1 MNPVL
6 AVALLAAVV
15 LIPYVPRLRRH
26 TTYSDDEDIK
36 RIEDGLIV
44 PAPEA
49 WPVRLSESDVAGAY
63 APIDSPQAQWP
74 WETGYAPEVE
84 RHLDMAPVDWEPVIR
99 KAHEW
104 NELTGELARISL
116 DVRDWL
122 PEMAGSSS

>member
-1 MNPVL
+1 MTLTLALIAALVL
-6 AVALLAAVV
+6 AAYA
-15 LIPYVPRLRRH
+15 PRLRRPAAN
-26 TTYSDDEDIK
+26 SDDEEIM
-36 RIEDGLIV
+36 RIEDGLIEHE
-44 PAPEA
+44 PQA
-49 WPVRLSESDVAGAY
+49 WPVRQRESDVAGAY

-84 RHLDMAPVDWEPVIR
+84 RHLDLAPVDWTPVIR
-99 KAHEW
+99 KAHAW